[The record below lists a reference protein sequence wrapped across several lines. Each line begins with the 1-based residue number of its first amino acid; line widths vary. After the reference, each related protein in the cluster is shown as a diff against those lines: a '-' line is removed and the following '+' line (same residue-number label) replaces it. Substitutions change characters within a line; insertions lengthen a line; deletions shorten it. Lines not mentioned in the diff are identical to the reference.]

1 MQTRDAK
8 IIGLSRTKTLRLL
21 GGSLAFV
28 AGGAWMLHL
37 SAADIER
44 LPGFNLPWL
53 THGLGVVLVVFF
65 GLGVLVG
72 VRKLLDRRPG
82 LVLDA
87 QGLHDNTSG
96 VSAGLVPWRDV
107 TGFSVFEAF
116 GQRSLI
122 VHVSDPSK
130 YAALGGIAGRALR
143 RINLK
148 LCGSP
153 VTLAS
158 QSLQVGFDELVDL
171 CLLYHHRYGLPR

>member
-1 MQTRDAK
+1 MQTSDAK
-8 IIGLSRTKTLRLL
+8 IIGLSRNKTLRLL
-21 GGSLAFV
+21 AGSLAFV
-28 AGGAWMLHL
+28 AGGSWMLHL

-65 GLGVLVG
+65 GLGMLVG
-72 VRKLLDRRPG
+72 LRKLLDRRPG

-87 QGLHDNTSG
+87 KGLHDNTSG
-96 VSAGLVPWRDV
+96 VSAGLVPWSEI
-107 TGFSVFEAF
+107 TGFSVFQVY

-122 VHVSDPSK
+122 VHVSDPLK
-130 YAALGGIAGRALR
+130 YAALGGITGRTLR

-153 VTLAS
+153 VAITA
-158 QSLQVGFDELVDL
+158 QSLQIDFDDLIEL
-171 CLLYHHRYGLPR
+171 CQGYHRQYGMPR